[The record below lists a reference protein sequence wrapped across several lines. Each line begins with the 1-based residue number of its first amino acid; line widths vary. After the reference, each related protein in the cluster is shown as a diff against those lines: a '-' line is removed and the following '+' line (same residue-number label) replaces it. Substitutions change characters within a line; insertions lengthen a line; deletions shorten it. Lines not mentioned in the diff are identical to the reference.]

1 MDIVVIILGLI
12 ATFGMIFTS
21 LYAYRLYKIP
31 KLIRSLDKTILRI
44 VKNEYV
50 DFSKFP
56 KIEDIFHE
64 IVFTLFQSVSTKR
77 LLLNFTATLN
87 SKKEVIQ

>member
-1 MDIVVIILGLI
+1 MDIVIIILGLI
-12 ATFGMIFTS
+12 AGFGMIFTS

-31 KLIRSLDKTILRI
+31 KLIRRLDKTILRI
-44 VKNEYV
+44 VKSEYV

-56 KIEDIFHE
+56 KIEDVFHE
-64 IVFTLFQSVSTKR
+64 VIRTLFQSVPTKR
-77 LLLNFTATLN
+77 LLLSFTTTLN